1 MATQCSVYCKFSD
14 GTFASLVNTA
24 VNDTDG
30 SAGHNINTIQT
41 GGNGLAQVSSVDIG
55 QAFVGKLLTHA
66 IGVWSTEDSNAGAW
80 MYGYILGANGKIKT
94 LIQGGGS
101 FAIPVV
107 KLAKP
112 VRMAVGDK
120 LQVAGDT
127 AAAGATQAAAL
138 AVYCRDGTCDVFSAT
153 IANDTKTPMTN
164 KESATVGQALA
175 GKTIAAAYATVS
187 TQFNVNESLAG
198 NSGYYIEA
206 ADGQLKAM
214 YPPGGNGLSPTQRVE
229 FQAYPVSISQN
240 DTLSVMGSH
249 S

>member
-41 GGNGLAQVSSVDIG
+41 GGTGLAQVSSVDIG

-127 AAAGATQAAAL
+127 AADGATQAAAL
-138 AVYCRDGTCDVFSAT
+138 AVYCTDGTCDVFSAT

-164 KESATVGQALA
+164 KESATIGQALA
-175 GKTIAAAYATVS
+175 GAVAVNNLKTI
-187 TQFNVNESLAG
+187 LKG
-198 NSGYYIEA
+198 NTS
-206 ADGQLKAM
+206 M
-214 YPPGGNGLSPTQRVE
+214 YHIRGKINTWRLNHLSPAGYKCIWSRNVKT
-229 FQAYPVSISQN
+229 N
-240 DTLSVMGSH
+240 
-249 S
+249 